1 MMKRKLL
8 LLSGLLALLLTL
20 SLAAPVSADTNRYVD
35 PAGTCATFSPCYTT
49 ISAAVAASGP
59 GDIIYV
65 FPGTYAESVDLSN
78 MATPGDITLIT
89 VDASGTPGAGT
100 ATVSPSTG
108 AAIFNSVW
116 PFPGNVTIKG
126 FNVTSPDDD
135 GINLRVN
142 SDVLISRVL
151 SENSDDTGVV
161 VFSDTGNVTVTNS
174 CAQYNGGRG
183 FSIVADGD
191 VTITRRSCAQVNASM
206 GFEILAGGDVT
217 ISDLSWTLLNG
228 SHGFYI
234 DADGNVSIS
243 DCGATSNL
251 GDGYHVDAGGN
262 VTVNPSGADGNRSDG
277 FWISAGG
284 DVSISGS
291 SADGNVDPFDGDG
304 FQIAAGGKVT
314 ITGSSADGN
323 NEEGIDVESAGGN
336 VTLSDCSATGNGG
349 EGIDADDI
357 GGNVSIDG
365 CSSTNNTG
373 SGYEIGYTGVGG
385 NVTINPSSAEG
396 NGLHGF
402 YVNKVA
408 GNVTISGSS
417 ANENGDGGFHTTY
430 THGNVTIS
438 TSSADGNIQDGFHIC
453 DVDGDVSISGCSTD
467 GNGDTG
473 FAIYARGNVS
483 INPSSAEGNSGGGFF
498 ISTFGDVTI
507 SNSSANGNIIDGFR
521 IGVDGDVSISGSS
534 ANGNSRYGVA
544 LYSHG
549 ATGGVVDNVTIQDC
563 HIRGNGEDGIEFRD
577 LLAGGTHLVNGSII
591 CDNVAS
597 GLRLLSE
604 VVLNAEGNWWGDAS
618 GPTHPTNPGGTGDAI
633 IDGAS
638 DASGVVHF
646 DPWIDTITHS
656 ATVDPVKVGQLTT
669 VSFQFSGGG
678 GAVFLGL
685 GPGDPNGIPPF
696 TLSTDNGILM
706 GSGEM
711 GTTVHEFIDKPNG
724 VLSVILIPD
733 TGGTAV
739 VSLDGPCKL
748 DDSITITAE
757 KEARVAVGGEARPV
771 NKLAVL
777 APWIGLGILLALA
790 IGGIFGLR
798 RLRTHQAL

>member
-1 MMKRKLL
+1 MKRKLL

-116 PFPGNVTIKG
+116 PFPGNVTING

-304 FQIAAGGKVT
+304 FQISADGDVS
-314 ITGSSADGN
+314 ITGSSAEGN
-323 NEEGIDVESAGGN
+323 AQEGIDVEFAGGN
-336 VTLSDCSATGNGG
+336 LTLSDCSATGNGG

-373 SGYEIGYTGVGG
+373 SGYEIGSTGVG
-385 NVTINPSSAEG
+385 
-396 NGLHGF
+396 
-402 YVNKVA
+402 
-408 GNVTISGSS
+408 
-417 ANENGDGGFHTTY
+417 
-430 THGNVTIS
+430 
-438 TSSADGNIQDGFHIC
+438 
-453 DVDGDVSISGCSTD
+453 
-467 GNGDTG
+467 
-473 FAIYARGNVS
+473 GNVS
-483 INPSSAEGNSGGGFF
+483 INPSSAEGNGSYGFN
-498 ISTFGDVTI
+498 VY
-507 SNSSANGNIIDGFR
+507 R
-521 IGVDGDVSISGSS
+521 VVGDVSISGSS
-534 ANGNSRYGVA
+534 ANENGKSGFYNTYTYGKVTLSGSSANRNGSSGFHASAWGDGDVSISDSSANENGLGFYIYAIGDVSISGSSANENNSVGVWVRCLPQLPGDA
-544 LYSHG
+544 
-549 ATGGVVDNVTIQDC
+549 VDNVSIKDC
-563 HIRGNGEDGIEFRD
+563 HIRGNGGDGIECGG
-577 LLAGGTHLVNGSII
+577 LLAGGTHQVNGSIV
-591 CDNVAS
+591 CDNAVS

-638 DASGVVHF
+638 GGSGVVHF
-646 DPWIDTITHS
+646 DPWIDTISHS
-656 ATVDPVKVGQLTT
+656 AMPDPVKVGQLTT

-685 GPGDPNGIPPF
+685 GPGDPDGTPPF
-696 TLSTDNGILM
+696 TLSTDNGIFM
-706 GSGEM
+706 GSNGM
-711 GTTVHEFIDKPNG
+711 GTTVHEFINKPNG

-739 VSLDGPCKL
+739 VSLDGPCNL

-790 IGGIFGLR
+790 IGGVFGLR